1 MEVCYTLAV
10 RKDNAW
16 KEGKQMNT
24 TIKAVFFDVDA
35 TIYSH
40 RIHDVLPSTKIA
52 FNRLK
57 NKGIKVGIATSRCQY
72 EMKNTPSF
80 LREYPFAGM
89 IYDGG
94 ALVMEND
101 SIISAKYIRHDDVRK
116 IINYGKEHQLS
127 VRYSTFDKD
136 YFAFEPKQEDKDIF
150 FQLYL
155 NTPIVKAYEDDDVLN
170 CLIYV
175 ETKKQHE
182 EIVTMLEGI
191 SIVDHQRVLEI
202 NAGMIDKSDG
212 VKALAKHWNLSME
225 EIMCFG
231 DGANDVFFL
240 QEAGIGVAMGNGCD
254 AVKEVADF
262 VTDSIEEDGVFIA
275 LRKFGVI

>member
-1 MEVCYTLAV
+1 MS
-10 RKDNAW
+10 
-16 KEGKQMNT
+16 T

-40 RIHDVLPSTKIA
+40 AVHDVLPSTKIA

-57 NKGIKVGIATSRCQY
+57 HNGVKVGIATSRCQF
-72 EMKNTPSF
+72 ELKNTPAF

-94 ALVMEND
+94 ALVMEHD
-101 SIISAKYIRHDDVRK
+101 AIISATYISHADVRK
-116 IINYGKEHQLS
+116 IIAYGKEHHLS

-155 NTPIVKAYEDDDVLN
+155 NTPIVKPYENEDVLN
-170 CLIYV
+170 ILIYV

-182 EIVTMLEGI
+182 EIAALLPDT
-191 SIVDHQRVLEI
+191 SIVDHERVLEI
-202 NAGMIDKSDG
+202 NAGQVDKSDG
-212 VKALAKHWNLSME
+212 VKALAKHWNLSMD
-225 EIMCFG
+225 EIMCCG
-231 DGANDVFFL
+231 DGANDVNFIKK
-240 QEAGIGVAMGNGCD
+240 AGVGIAMGNGCE
-254 AVKEVADF
+254 AVKAVADF
-262 VTDSIEEDGVFIA
+262 VTDAIEDDGIFIA
-275 LRKFGVI
+275 LRKYGMI